1 MDRQELQK
9 LIVGA
14 ICPLPTPFD
23 DDFRVDNGRMYELCS
38 YLIDQGLAT
47 GNSMLKVASAVG
59 EGSSL
64 GDDEWPS
71 LLRTVVRAADGKCPV
86 MHSIHHK
93 DTFRSIEDAKKAA
106 DLGAVGLQ
114 VSPPLFSDPNQD
126 DMLRYFE
133 ALSDAIEIGVMIYNQ
148 PWYSRD
154 WAGSVYS
161 LGNIEPDTFVGMADF
176 EHIVAVKWSVPE
188 GTPYEEMSKF
198 AGTFNVIDNNT
209 DPILCHKLGGRGY
222 IGFDPVFPK
231 RELKIWELLESGQ
244 YDEAQRL
251 KGLDPHA
258 GVPRVRRK
266 SHEEI
271 RRNLS
276 GREGHMGGRGMA
288 HGIHAAAFTS
298 AHPGGA
304 GRATR
309 TLERLAGANRQRSCG
324 RLVPLSRIETLWDTR
339 SVDSGQALRL
349 PVLRQAQ
356 DRCRGFAPLHT
367 PYFISLHR
375 TSAPATLAAL
385 ESLEATLC
393 TALRYLPRLR

>member
-251 KGLDPHA
+251 KD
-258 GVPRVRRK
+258 
-266 SHEEI
+266 S
-271 RRNLS
+271 
-276 GREGHMGGRGMA
+276 
-288 HGIHAAAFTS
+288 
-298 AHPGGA
+298 
-304 GRATR
+304 TR
-309 TLERLAGANRQRSCG
+309 TPEFREFAARVMKKSGGISRVGKGIWEVVGWPMGSMRPPSL
-324 RLVPLSRIETLWDTR
+324 PLTPAELDE
-339 SVDSGQALRL
+339 LRELLKGL
-349 PVLRQAQ
+349 P
-356 DRCRGFAPLHT
+356 APT
-367 PYFISLHR
+367 D
-375 TSAPATLAAL
+375 SAPVAV
-385 ESLEATLC
+385 
-393 TALRYLPRLR
+393 